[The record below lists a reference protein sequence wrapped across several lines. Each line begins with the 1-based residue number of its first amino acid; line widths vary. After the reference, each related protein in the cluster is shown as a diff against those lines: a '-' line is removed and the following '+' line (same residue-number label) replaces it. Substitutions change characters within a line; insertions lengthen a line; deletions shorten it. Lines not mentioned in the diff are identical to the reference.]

1 MGSVSCSTVA
11 PEEKEDK
18 LMAKAKETQ
27 ETMRSDESR
36 ERESALA
43 QPRTGELS
51 RDFGGFRYASP
62 FSFMRRFSEEM
73 DRLFEDAGFGSS
85 WLGRP
90 YSQRS
95 ELNSFA
101 WSPQIETFQR
111 DNQFVLRADLPG
123 LNKDDLKV
131 IVDGNCLAIQGERKK
146 EWTSDQE
153 GGGGYR
159 SERSYGSFYRCVE
172 LPQGVQAE
180 NVSATFRDGVL
191 EVKMPAAEQK
201 QARRVEISS

>member
-1 MGSVSCSTVA
+1 
-11 PEEKEDK
+11 
-18 LMAKAKETQ
+18 MAKAKETQ
-27 ETMRSDESR
+27 ETVRSDESR
-36 ERESALA
+36 QRESALA

-73 DRLFEDAGFGSS
+73 DRLFENAWFGNS

-90 YSQRS
+90 FVQRN
-95 ELNSFA
+95 ELGSFA

-111 DNQFVLRADLPG
+111 NNEFVLRAELPG

-131 IVDGNCLAIQGERKK
+131 SVEDNCLTIQGERKK

-153 GGGGYR
+153 SAGGYR
-159 SERSYGSFYRCVE
+159 SERSYGSFYRCIQ

-191 EVKMPAAEQK
+191 EIKMPIPEQK
-201 QARRVEISS
+201 QARRVEIAA